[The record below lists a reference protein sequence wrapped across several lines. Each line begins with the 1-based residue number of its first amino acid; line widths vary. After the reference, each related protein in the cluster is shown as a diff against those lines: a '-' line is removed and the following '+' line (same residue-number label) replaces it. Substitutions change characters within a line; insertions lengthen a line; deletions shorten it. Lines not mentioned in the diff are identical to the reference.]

1 MIILI
6 FNKGSLDF
14 HYELD
19 TVDYVLALSSSQEF
33 AKWNFYSIGFV
44 FYG

>member
-14 HYELD
+14 HYALD
-19 TVDYVLALSSSQEF
+19 TVDYVLALSRYSQ
-33 AKWNFYSIGFV
+33 
-44 FYG
+44 